1 LIDQVQISDAGT
13 FPQSGV
19 VARGVTRQFG
29 KVWAVKGMDLDVPY
43 GRVTALVGP
52 NGAGKTTLMLMLATL
67 LKPTAGQL
75 HVAGYDPT
83 VDPKAVRAATGWM
96 PDTLGMYDQLKV
108 HEYLDFFADAHAL
121 PRDAKAKEV
130 PALLAAVRLSE
141 YGDAPVHVLSRGQKQ
156 RLALARALIHRPR
169 VLLLDEPASGLD
181 PRSRIELRDLLRD
194 LASRGVAILVSSHI
208 LAELSEMADR
218 AVFVSAGR
226 VVASHEM
233 SELANLGASSLVAWR
248 VRARD
253 PQALSAA
260 LADMGVAV
268 VGGNGVAEGAANG
281 AATGA
286 ANGTA
291 HGTAHT
297 PLDNGG
303 GVELPP
309 MTEEKA
315 SELLADLVGR
325 GVRVVAFGPVGTALE
340 SAYLALTEE
349 RR

>member
-1 LIDQVQISDAGT
+1 MIDQVEISGAGT
-13 FPQSGV
+13 FPHSGV

-29 KVWAVKGMDLDVPY
+29 DVWAVRGMDLDVPY

-67 LKPTAGQL
+67 LKPTAGRL
-75 HVAGYDPT
+75 HVAGFDPT
-83 VDPKAVRAATGWM
+83 VDPRAVRAATGWM

-108 HEYLDFFADAHAL
+108 HEYLDFFAEAHHL
-121 PRDAKAKEV
+121 SREAKAREV
-130 PALLAAVRLSE
+130 PSLLAAVRLAE
-141 YGDAPVHVLSRGQKQ
+141 YGNAPVHVLSRGQKQ

-194 LASRGVAILVSSHI
+194 LASGGVAILVSSHI

-233 SELANLGASSLVAWR
+233 NELVNLGAAALVAWR

-253 PQALSAA
+253 PIALGEA
-260 LADMGVAV
+260 LAELDVAAPNASGAGVP
-268 VGGNGVAEGAANG
+268 AAS
-281 AATGA
+281 
-286 ANGTA
+286 
-291 HGTAHT
+291 
-297 PLDNGG
+297 DNGG

-309 MTEEKA
+309 MTEEQA
-315 SELLADLVGR
+315 ADLLSELVGR

>member
-1 LIDQVQISDAGT
+1 MEISDAGT
-13 FPQSGV
+13 FPHSGV

-29 KVWAVKGMDLDVPY
+29 DVWAVRGMDLDVPY

-67 LKPTAGQL
+67 LKPTAGRL
-75 HVAGYDPT
+75 HVAGFDPT
-83 VDPKAVRAATGWM
+83 VDPRAVRAATGWM

-108 HEYLDFFADAHAL
+108 HEYLDFFAEAHHL
-121 PRDAKAKEV
+121 SREAKAREV
-130 PALLAAVRLSE
+130 PSLLAAVRLAE
-141 YGDAPVHVLSRGQKQ
+141 YGNAPVHVLSRGQKQ

-194 LASRGVAILVSSHI
+194 LASGGVAILVSSHI

-226 VVASHEM
+226 VVSSHEM
-233 SELANLGASSLVAWR
+233 HELFSLCAAALVAWR
-248 VRARD
+248 VSSRD
-253 PQALSAA
+253 PIALCEA
-260 LADMGVAV
+260 LAELDVAAPNASGAGVP
-268 VGGNGVAEGAANG
+268 AAS
-281 AATGA
+281 
-286 ANGTA
+286 
-291 HGTAHT
+291 
-297 PLDNGG
+297 DNGG

-309 MTEEKA
+309 MTEEQA
-315 SELLADLVGR
+315 ADLLSELVGR

>member
-1 LIDQVQISDAGT
+1 LIDQVQVSDAGT
-13 FPQSGV
+13 YPHSGV

-29 KVWAVKGMDLDVPY
+29 NVWAVRGMDLDVPY

-67 LKPTAGQL
+67 LKPTAGHL
-75 HVAGYDPT
+75 HVAGFDPS
-83 VDPKAVRAATGWM
+83 VDPHAVRAATGWM

-108 HEYLDFFADAHAL
+108 HEYLDFFAAAHHLSKGAIA
-121 PRDAKAKEV
+121 REV

-141 YGDAPVHVLSRGQKQ
+141 YGNAPVHVLSRGQKQ

-194 LASRGVAILVSSHI
+194 LASSGVAILVSSHI

-233 SELANLGASSLVAWR
+233 SELATLGAASLVAWR
-248 VRARD
+248 IRARD
-253 PQALSAA
+253 PEALIAT
-260 LADMGVAV
+260 LAELQITASGPD
-268 VGGNGVAEGAANG
+268 NG
-281 AATGA
+281 A
-286 ANGTA
+286 
-291 HGTAHT
+291 
-297 PLDNGG
+297 

-309 MTEEKA
+309 MTEEQA
-315 SELLADLVGR
+315 SDLLTDLVGR
-325 GVRVVAFGPVGTALE
+325 GVRVVAFGAVGTPLE

>member
-1 LIDQVQISDAGT
+1 LIDQVEISDAGS
-13 FPQSGV
+13 PPHSGV

-29 KVWAVKGMDLDVPY
+29 DVWAVRGMDLDVPY

-67 LKPTAGQL
+67 LKPTAGRL
-75 HVAGYDPT
+75 HVAGFDPT
-83 VDPKAVRAATGWM
+83 VDPRAVRAATGWM

-108 HEYLDFFADAHAL
+108 HEYLDFFAEAHHL
-121 PRDAKAKEV
+121 SRDAKAREV
-130 PALLAAVRLSE
+130 PALLAAVRLAE
-141 YGDAPVHVLSRGQKQ
+141 YGNAPVHVLSRGQKQ

-194 LASRGVAILVSSHI
+194 LASGGVAILVSSHI

-233 SELANLGASSLVAWR
+233 SELASLGAESLVGWR
-248 VRARD
+248 IRARD
-253 PQALSAA
+253 PIALGEA
-260 LADMGVAV
+260 LTELDVAT
-268 VGGNGVAEGAANG
+268 ANG
-281 AATGA
+281 SGA
-286 ANGTA
+286 GG
-291 HGTAHT
+291 HSGQ
-297 PLDNGG
+297 DNGG

-309 MTEEKA
+309 MTEEQA
-315 SELLADLVGR
+315 ADLLSELVTR

>member
-1 LIDQVQISDAGT
+1 LIDQVQVSDAGT
-13 FPQSGV
+13 HPHSGV

-29 KVWAVKGMDLDVPY
+29 DVWAVRGMDLDVPY

-75 HVAGYDPT
+75 HVAGFDPT
-83 VDPKAVRAATGWM
+83 VDPRAVRAATGWM

-108 HEYLDFFADAHAL
+108 HEYLGFFAAAHHLSKEAMA
-121 PRDAKAKEV
+121 REV
-130 PALLAAVRLSE
+130 PSLLAAVRLAE
-141 YGDAPVHVLSRGQKQ
+141 YGNAPVHVLSRGQKQ

-194 LASRGVAILVSSHI
+194 LASNGTAILVSSHI

-233 SELANLGASSLVAWR
+233 SELATLGAESLVAWR
-248 VRARD
+248 IRARD
-253 PQALSAA
+253 PEALIAA
-260 LADMGVAV
+260 LAELHITASGPD
-268 VGGNGVAEGAANG
+268 NG
-281 AATGA
+281 A
-286 ANGTA
+286 
-291 HGTAHT
+291 
-297 PLDNGG
+297 

-309 MTEEKA
+309 MTEEQA
-315 SELLADLVGR
+315 SDLLADLIGR
-325 GVRVVAFGPVGTALE
+325 GVRVVAFGAAGTPLE